1 MLPLLLDELSF
12 LLLFFTQRLARL
24 ATRRLT
30 LSRASRPVPEKRSD
44 GRFLAAFF
52 DIVPS
57 SFTDS
62 PDVEVFSFFRRSS
75 FFFNFLSFFV
85 SFLSFFFFLSTSSTG
100 VPPPPPTF
108 GTRPSPR
115 ARSA

>member
-24 ATRRLT
+24 ATRRLI
-30 LSRASRPVPEKRSD
+30 LSRGSRPVPEKRSD

-75 FFFNFLSFFV
+75 FFFAFLSFFD
-85 SFLSFFFFLSTSSTG
+85 SFLSFFFLSTSSTG
-100 VPPPPPTF
+100 VPPPLPTF